1 MTVET
6 PVSSI
11 LWVLSG
17 SFVGSFGAV
26 LLKAGAVRLARNWES
41 LLHNWRL
48 GAGVGL
54 YFVSSLMF
62 VRGIANGELSLL
74 YPLVAL
80 GYVFTMFWSRI
91 FFGEP
96 LTKMKF
102 VALFVILTGVA
113 MLNSGVIASKH

>member
-1 MTVET
+1 MET

-26 LLKAGAVRLARNWES
+26 LLKAGAVRIERNWAS
-41 LLHNWRL
+41 LLQNWRL
-48 GAGVGL
+48 AAGVGM
-54 YFVSSLMF
+54 YFISSLMF

-102 VALFVILTGVA
+102 VALFVILAGVA
-113 MLNSGVIASKH
+113 MLNSGSMGAKN

>member
-1 MTVET
+1 MET

-11 LWVLSG
+11 LWVLSA

-26 LLKAGAVRLARNWES
+26 LLKAGAIRLERNWAS
-41 LLHNWRL
+41 LFLNWRL
-48 GAGVGL
+48 GAGVCV
-54 YFVSSLMF
+54 YIISSLLF

-80 GYVFTMFWSRI
+80 GYVWTMFWSRL

-96 LTKMKF
+96 LTKIKF
-102 VALFVILTGVA
+102 VGLFVILAGVA
-113 MLNSGVIASKH
+113 MLGGAIGPK